1 MEAATKSIE
10 QQINETPVSV
20 GIAPIVKQYLA
31 IEEDRQK
38 IFTEFHRLIG
48 ATPAYVGWMAIRRD
62 WIAARAELRPSA
74 LKEAHEKAW
83 ERFVSQARAFAAES
97 GFECEIPSKPK
108 SDSSAAQSM
117 RQKRASPFKDCKT
130 LGEVDSTLKNL
141 ESKVPAIEFAKA
153 QVAALQA
160 KDKIIKCAT
169 KENEKARKDDPLRK
183 SIIAIIAAMDDKK
196 IQTLNK
202 SINLFLDLA
211 ESEYKRAWSALFN
224 GISPKALAALR
235 TIEQVPLKKK

>member
-1 MEAATKSIE
+1 MEATTKSIE

-20 GIAPIVKQYLA
+20 GVAPIVKQYLA

-48 ATPAYVGWMAIRRD
+48 ATPTYVGWMAIRRD

-83 ERFVSQARAFAAES
+83 ERFVSQTRAFAAES

-108 SDSSAAQSM
+108 SDSVAAQTM
-117 RQKRASPFKDCKT
+117 RKKRASPFTDCKT
-130 LGEVDSTLKNL
+130 SGEVDSALAEL
-141 ESKVPAIEFAKA
+141 EGKVPALEFAKA
-153 QVAALQA
+153 QVTALQT
-160 KDKIIKCAT
+160 KDKIVKYAT
-169 KENEKARKDDPLRK
+169 KASEKARRDDPLRK
-183 SIIAIIAAMDDKK
+183 SIIAIITAMDDKK

-202 SINLFLDLA
+202 TINLFLDLA

>member
-1 MEAATKSIE
+1 MEATTKSIE
-10 QQINETPVSV
+10 QQIAETAVSA
-20 GIAPIVKQYLA
+20 GIAPLVKQYLA

-48 ATPAYVGWMAIRRD
+48 SSPTYVGWMAVRRD
-62 WIAARAELRPSA
+62 WIAARTELRPSA

-97 GFECEIPSKPK
+97 GYDCEIPTKPK
-108 SDSSAAQSM
+108 SENAAAQSM
-117 RQKRASPFKDCKT
+117 REKRASPFKDCKT
-130 LGEVDSTLKNL
+130 AESVDSALAEL
-141 ESKVPAIEFAKA
+141 EGKVSALEFAKA

-160 KDKIIKCAT
+160 KERIKKSAV
-169 KENEKARKDDPLRK
+169 KADEKARKDDPIRK
-183 SIIAIIAAMDDKK
+183 SIIAVVMAMDDKK

-211 ESEYKRAWSALFN
+211 ESEYVRAWSALFN
-224 GISPKALAALR
+224 GIPPKALAALKTTER
-235 TIEQVPLKKK
+235 APTKKK

>member
-1 MEAATKSIE
+1 
-10 QQINETPVSV
+10 
-20 GIAPIVKQYLA
+20 
-31 IEEDRQK
+31 
-38 IFTEFHRLIG
+38 
-48 ATPAYVGWMAIRRD
+48 
-62 WIAARAELRPSA
+62 
-74 LKEAHEKAW
+74 
-83 ERFVSQARAFAAES
+83 
-97 GFECEIPSKPK
+97 
-108 SDSSAAQSM
+108 M